1 MNSQWCGDV
10 TFTTT
15 QLSGVVGRQ
24 TLWNIS
30 LGVPA
35 DLTAC
40 LDDCQITVG
49 GVCRPTP
56 REFQTLLITKVIT
69 SINIHFS
76 LDMVVNTVKKSR

>member
-1 MNSQWCGDV
+1 MEGAACGQMNSQWCGDV

-15 QLSGVVGRQ
+15 QLSGEVGRQ

-56 REFQTLLITKVIT
+56 REF
-69 SINIHFS
+69 
-76 LDMVVNTVKKSR
+76 